1 MEQDV
6 AAREQEY
13 RSLAETS
20 PDFIIRYDREGRILY
35 VNDLL
40 QKRLGL
46 AGAQDVIGKR
56 PREVWP
62 DGRLA
67 QIEKAAARAV
77 ANASQVDIELA
88 EHDASGA
95 PRFSQLFIVP
105 ERDVNGHIVGTI
117 SFGRDITAIR
127 ESERRLK
134 HFIESL
140 PGMAYTFKRSANG
153 HASFPYASPAIA
165 EIYGLKPE
173 DVKDDMTPIHLLA
186 HPDDRPRIE
195 AAIAES
201 ERTMTPLRVE
211 SRICRPGQPERWVDV
226 RSVPE
231 KQPDGSIL
239 RHGIMLDITE
249 RKRIESTLYFI
260 AQRGWQDSAENFF
273 DALAQYLG
281 ETLGVEHVII
291 DKLTDTLGIVET
303 VALYAKGSIV
313 ANIRYE
319 LTGTPCENVM
329 MRKFCCHQTGVQN
342 LFPDDTMLAEMG
354 AESYAGLP
362 LWDSTGQPIGLIA
375 VLDSKPLSDEGEIS
389 SVLQLVA
396 IRAAAELERA
406 RSDHLLRE
414 SEREFRTLAENL
426 PDVLVRYDRQG
437 RRTYVNHS
445 LARNFSVIPEQL
457 IGKTLEETD
466 ASGVQMPE
474 IYRNALKHTLTTG
487 ERSEFE
493 MQMPLHDGST
503 GTGLCFLVAE
513 RAADGQ
519 IMGAISIGHDIT
531 ERNRNQA
538 ELERHRHHLEKLV
551 EERTHALSIA
561 KETAEAATRAKSH
574 FLAAASHDLRQ
585 PLQAIGLFN
594 QALTMTSLDERQV
607 AISNNLT
614 KSVNC
619 LSELLNKLLDLS
631 RLDAG
636 IIQPYSVV
644 IPATDLLEM
653 IQTEFDAVCQKKGL
667 RLRLFCSQRG
677 LTLFSDLNL
686 LMTLVRNLVSNA
698 HKYTA
703 HGGVLVS
710 IRKRRDRA
718 LIQVW
723 DTGIGIAPGLMDSIF
738 EEYFQISNPQRDRTK
753 GVGLGL
759 TIVKRLSNLLRL
771 DLRVRS
777 RVGKGS
783 VFELGVPLA
792 NQSNTHVSA
801 DASATRQDAVS
812 PTYLLGK
819 QFVVVEDDAPA
830 AESIRVQFK
839 VMW

>member
-1 MEQDV
+1 
-6 AAREQEY
+6 
-13 RSLAETS
+13 
-20 PDFIIRYDREGRILY
+20 
-35 VNDLL
+35 
-40 QKRLGL
+40 
-46 AGAQDVIGKR
+46 
-56 PREVWP
+56 
-62 DGRLA
+62 
-67 QIEKAAARAV
+67 
-77 ANASQVDIELA
+77 
-88 EHDASGA
+88 
-95 PRFSQLFIVP
+95 
-105 ERDVNGHIVGTI
+105 
-117 SFGRDITAIR
+117 
-127 ESERRLK
+127 
-134 HFIESL
+134 
-140 PGMAYTFKRSANG
+140 
-153 HASFPYASPAIA
+153 
-165 EIYGLKPE
+165 
-173 DVKDDMTPIHLLA
+173 
-186 HPDDRPRIE
+186 
-195 AAIAES
+195 
-201 ERTMTPLRVE
+201 
-211 SRICRPGQPERWVDV
+211 
-226 RSVPE
+226 
-231 KQPDGSIL
+231 
-239 RHGIMLDITE
+239 
-249 RKRIESTLYFI
+249 
-260 AQRGWQDSAENFF
+260 
-273 DALAQYLG
+273 
-281 ETLGVEHVII
+281 
-291 DKLTDTLGIVET
+291 
-303 VALYAKGSIV
+303 
-313 ANIRYE
+313 
-319 LTGTPCENVM
+319 
-329 MRKFCCHQTGVQN
+329 
-342 LFPDDTMLAEMG
+342 
-354 AESYAGLP
+354 
-362 LWDSTGQPIGLIA
+362 
-375 VLDSKPLSDEGEIS
+375 
-389 SVLQLVA
+389 
-396 IRAAAELERA
+396 
-406 RSDHLLRE
+406 
-414 SEREFRTLAENL
+414 
-426 PDVLVRYDRQG
+426 
-437 RRTYVNHS
+437 
-445 LARNFSVIPEQL
+445 
-457 IGKTLEETD
+457 
-466 ASGVQMPE
+466 
-474 IYRNALKHTLTTG
+474 
-487 ERSEFE
+487 
-493 MQMPLHDGST
+493 
-503 GTGLCFLVAE
+503 
-513 RAADGQ
+513 
-519 IMGAISIGHDIT
+519 MGAISIGHDIT